1 MDCEYNSSS
10 PSACLDLSND
20 SVFEILSA
28 LGPNCN
34 RGAWTPITVPWLVF
48 FYLKLIV
55 FGLLFLVLG
64 ILCIVLL
71 FKRHSAQRFKAK
83 TFVAIDVSIAILG
96 FSRFLFFIV
105 DPYGISGFCTH
116 QLACTIISRMLNA
129 VAFPSLT
136 AAYTL
141 VFITLWYSAK
151 MRLGRSC
158 IQHWRIIV
166 PLCFI
171 HYFVA
176 ILFEIIGIFGTY
188 PVVFLLLACEGIFT
202 SWGLFV
208 CVTFLIAGCRL
219 LQTIKTS
226 IRQSSVVS
234 RDRASLKDTRT
245 MTGTSSNGA
254 DGEAYSVT
262 RMKLQVKKHHKQA
275 IRKITIITYIAATLG
290 GLYSVLTLVML
301 IMVCMQLF
309 GECPEE
315 GTAMHHSDTDLWL
328 VLRYVAVILEYLMAI
343 LLLYSINDVRP
354 LVKVISK
361 VISCPKPVVDRD
373 TEKQSKKY
381 FTYSYEET
389 SDSNSNIMQLK
400 RKISKKMSSIRF
412 ADEPPV
418 SPDMATVV
426 STTAT
431 SRKPSEEDN
440 SDAGKELKTVQNNDI
455 QIPSDEDINSR
466 TSVSHTEL
474 NITNNNTDDSQST

>member
-1 MDCEYNSSS
+1 MDCDYNSSS
-10 PSACLDLSND
+10 PSSCLDLKND
-20 SVFEILSA
+20 SVFDIFSG

-48 FYLKLIV
+48 FYLKLVI
-55 FGLLFLVLG
+55 FGLLFLMLG
-64 ILCIVLL
+64 IVCIVLMA
-71 FKRHSAQRFKAK
+71 KRHSARRFKAK

-105 DPYGISGFCTH
+105 DPFGISGFCTH
-116 QLACTIISRMLNA
+116 QLACTIVSRLLNA

-158 IQHWRIIV
+158 IQHWRIII

-188 PVVFLLLACEGIFT
+188 SVVFLLLGCEAFFT
-202 SWGLFV
+202 TWGLFV
-208 CVTFLIAGCRL
+208 CVTFLVAGCRL
-219 LQTIKTS
+219 LRTVKAS
-226 IRQSSVVS
+226 IRQSSIVG
-234 RDRASLKDTRT
+234 RDRAL
-245 MTGTSSNGA
+245 TSNSIADPNNKGA
-254 DGEAYSVT
+254 TTDGEAYNVT
-262 RMKLQVKKHHKQA
+262 RIKLKAKKHHKQA

-290 GLYSVLTLVML
+290 GLYSMLTLVML
-301 IMVCMQLF
+301 VMVCLQLF

-315 GTAMHHSDTDLWL
+315 ESSMYHSDSDLWL
-328 VLRYVAVILEYLMAI
+328 VLRYIALILEYLMAI

-354 LVKVISK
+354 LVKAISS
-361 VISCPKPVVDRD
+361 VISCPKPVEDSD
-373 TEKQSKKY
+373 KEKQSKKY

-389 SDSNSNIMQLK
+389 SDSNAIGMQLK
-400 RKISKKMSSIRF
+400 RKLSKKNNSIRF

-418 SPDMATVV
+418 SPDMATDI
-426 STTAT
+426 STTAIT
-431 SRKPSEEDN
+431 RKPSRDDSNADKEPKTVSSNGIHIPSSSEEDV
-440 SDAGKELKTVQNNDI
+440 D
-455 QIPSDEDINSR
+455 SR
-466 TSVSHTEL
+466 TSVSQTEL
-474 NITNNNTDDSQST
+474 NITNNNNTTTT